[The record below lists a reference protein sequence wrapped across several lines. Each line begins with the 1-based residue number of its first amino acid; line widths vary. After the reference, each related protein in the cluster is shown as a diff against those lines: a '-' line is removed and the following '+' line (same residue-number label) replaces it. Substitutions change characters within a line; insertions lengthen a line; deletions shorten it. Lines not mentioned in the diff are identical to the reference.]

1 MCQKIENTQVKIMS
15 EKPTYEE
22 LEQRIKKLEKAES
35 EYKRTE
41 KTLRRRKTLLNATNQ
56 LAKVGGWEWDV
67 EKQAMFWT
75 DEVYRIHDLQ
85 PSEFTPGS
93 PKHIEQS
100 IECYDPEDR
109 PFILEAFRNCS
120 EKGNAYDLE
129 FQFTTAMGRRKWIR
143 TVAEPVLDGD
153 KVVRVVGNIM
163 DITER
168 KQAFEAF
175 KEQREFSEK
184 IIKTSRALIVGLDKN
199 HKIRIFN
206 KGAEIIT
213 GFKSKEIIGSDWFKI
228 FFKPDIYDE
237 MDKVWRD
244 AWGAKSHSYVNPIRA
259 KNGDEKFISWQTT
272 GMYDDADGTNHLM
285 LCIGED
291 ITKRKQME
299 VALRESEEKYR
310 LLIEN
315 QTDLVVKVDVEGKFQ
330 FISPSYCE
338 MFGKTQEELLDK
350 KFMPLVHKDDQEITA
365 KAMEALYHPPYTAF
379 VEQRAMTKDG
389 WRWLA
394 WMDTAVLDE
403 NKNVVA
409 IIGVG
414 RDINDRKRAE
424 KALKKKQ
431 DDMRGILDASLE
443 TIVLIDRQGMVITA
457 NRTTCERLKTKKED
471 FIGHCIYDF
480 FSPEVAEKR
489 RRKWEEVFVSGN
501 PVTFEDSREE
511 LFFEQSAYPVFGDGD
526 RVEKVAVFARD
537 TTERKQAE
545 KKLRESEEK
554 LARSKKMESLGLMAG
569 GIAHDLN
576 NILSGIVSYPELL
589 LMTLPENSPL
599 RKPIKTI
606 KESGLRAADVVSDLL
621 TVARGIAAG
630 KEVRS
635 LNVLIEEYL
644 GSFEHKKVTE
654 MCPSVI
660 FKTEFDSGLL
670 NVNCSSIHIQ
680 KSMMNLVAN
689 ASEAIEGSGTV
700 IISTANRY
708 LDEPLKGYED
718 ICIGEYAVLSVSDD
732 GLGISSEDLE
742 RVFEPFYT
750 KKVMGRSGTGLGL
763 TVVWNTVQDHE
774 GYINVKSNENGTIF
788 ELYFPVTR
796 EAVNAEKEKIS
807 LKNYL
812 GHGEKILVV
821 DDEENQR
828 DIACGLLTSLGY
840 TAEAVSS
847 GQEAIE
853 YVKERPVDLI
863 VLDMIM
869 AKGINGYETY
879 EEIIKIHPGQKAIIA
894 SGFAETEDVKS
905 AQKLGA
911 GKYIKKPYTIEKIGL
926 AVKEELEG

>member
-1 MCQKIENTQVKIMS
+1 MS

-41 KTLRRRKTLLNATNQ
+41 KTLRRRKSLLNATNQ
-56 LAKVGGWEWDV
+56 L
-67 EKQAMFWT
+67 
-75 DEVYRIHDLQ
+75 
-85 PSEFTPGS
+85 S
-93 PKHIEQS
+93 
-100 IECYDPEDR
+100 
-109 PFILEAFRNCS
+109 
-120 EKGNAYDLE
+120 
-129 FQFTTAMGRRKWIR
+129 
-143 TVAEPVLDGD
+143 
-153 KVVRVVGNIM
+153 M

-168 KQAFEAF
+168 KQVFEAL
-175 KEQREFSEK
+175 KEQKEFSEK

-199 HKIRIFN
+199 HQIRIFN

-213 GFKSKEIIGSDWFKI
+213 GFKSKEIIGGDWFKI

-237 MDKVWRD
+237 MDKIWRD
-244 AWGAKSHSYVNPIRA
+244 AWGAKSHSYVNPIQA
-259 KNGDEKFISWQTT
+259 KNGDEKYISWQTT
-272 GMYDDADGTNHLM
+272 GMYDDADETKHLM

-299 VALRESEEKYR
+299 MALRESEEKYR

-338 MFGKTQEELLDK
+338 LFGKTQEELLGK
-350 KFMPLVHKDDQEITA
+350 KFMPLVHKDDQEAT
-365 KAMEALYHPPYTAF
+365 KKVMEALYYPPYTAF
-379 VEQRAMTKDG
+379 MEQRAMTKDG

-394 WMDTAVLDE
+394 WTGTAVLDE

-414 RDINDRKRAE
+414 RDINNRKRAE
-424 KALKKKQ
+424 EALQKKQ
-431 DDMRGILDASLE
+431 DDMRAILDAVLE

-457 NRTTCERLKTKKED
+457 NRTTCERLKTKEKD
-471 FIGHCIYDF
+471 IIGRCIYDF
-480 FSPEVAEKR
+480 FPFEVAEKR
-489 RRKWEEVFVSGN
+489 RRKWEEVFDSGH
-501 PVTFEDSREE
+501 PITFEDSREE
-511 LFFEQSAYPVFGDGD
+511 LSFEQSAYPVFGNEGC
-526 RVEKVAVFARD
+526 VEKVAVFARD

-545 KKLRESEEK
+545 EKLRESEEN

-589 LMTLPENSPL
+589 LMNLPENSPL
-599 RKPIKTI
+599 RKPIETI

-630 KEVRS
+630 KEIRS

-644 GSFEHKKVTE
+644 GSFEHKKLTE
-654 MCPSVI
+654 ICPSVI
-660 FKTEFDSGLL
+660 FKTELDSGLL
-670 NVNCSSIHIQ
+670 NVSCSSTHIQ
-680 KSMMNLVAN
+680 KSMMNLVTN
-689 ASEAIEGSGTV
+689 ASEAIEGSGTI

-774 GYINVKSNENGTIF
+774 GYINVKSSENGTIF

-796 EAVNAEKEKIS
+796 EEVVSEKEEIS
-807 LKNYL
+807 LKDYL

-828 DIACGLLTSLGY
+828 DIA
-840 TAEAVSS
+840 
-847 GQEAIE
+847 
-853 YVKERPVDLI
+853 
-863 VLDMIM
+863 
-869 AKGINGYETY
+869 
-879 EEIIKIHPGQKAIIA
+879 
-894 SGFAETEDVKS
+894 F
-905 AQKLGA
+905 
-911 GKYIKKPYTIEKIGL
+911 
-926 AVKEELEG
+926 